1 MGERIKEII
10 DYIMDL
16 EPAELGDAGAIED
29 DLERMGYSNFEIRQA
44 FSMLDLGFD
53 GGDRR
58 RSPEAPTGSR
68 VLSEFEKHI
77 LSVEAQGY
85 LIGLHRLGLVTEIQL
100 GLIIDNAAY
109 ELTPPVSLEEIKELA
124 SRLVSDLPEEIP
136 PTDTRRDR
144 LVH

>member
-1 MGERIKEII
+1 MGERIRQII

-16 EPAELGDAGAIED
+16 EPAELGDPGTIED

-44 FSMLDLGFD
+44 FCMLDLGFD
-53 GGDRR
+53 AGDRR
-58 RSPEAPTGSR
+58 RPTDAPTGHR

-77 LSVEAQGY
+77 LSVAAQGY
-85 LIGLHRLGLVTEIQL
+85 LIGLHRLGLVTEVQL

-109 ELTPPVSLEEIKELA
+109 ELIPPVSLEEVKELA
-124 SRLVSDLPEEIP
+124 SRLVSDLPNEIP

>member
-1 MGERIKEII
+1 MSQRIKEII

-16 EPAELGDAGAIED
+16 EPAELGDTCAIED
-29 DLERMGYSNFEIRQA
+29 DLERMGYKNFEIRQA

-58 RSPEAPTGSR
+58 QPAEAPSGSR
-68 VLSEFEKHI
+68 VLSDFEKHI
-77 LSVEAQGY
+77 LSVAAQGY
-85 LIGLHRLGLVTEIQL
+85 LIGLHRLGLVTEVQL

-109 ELTPPVSLEEIKELA
+109 ELTPPVSLDEIKDLA
-124 SRLVSDLPEEIP
+124 SRLVTDLPEEIP